1 MIDNLWIVFLTVF
14 IIGLIVKWQM
24 IERLRSRHPD
34 SWIKLGKPTLWNADW
49 KRFRSE
55 LSFLFNL
62 RFVALN
68 DGPLSV
74 LATAYG
80 VISILLV
87 AMFVALM
94 VQIVL

>member
-1 MIDNLWIVFLTVF
+1 MTDTLWIMFLTVF
-14 IIGLIVKWQM
+14 IIGLIVKWKM

-34 SWIKLGKPTLWNADW
+34 SWINLGKPTLLNADW

-55 LSFLFNL
+55 VSFLFHF

-68 DGPLSV
+68 DGPLSA
-74 LATAYG
+74 LAAVYA
-80 VISILLV
+80 VISILLL

-94 VQIVL
+94 VQVVL